1 MTQQSVSPY
10 NEYDAAPKYRDL
22 LRPIGAYLDYL
33 EVCSVSVAET
43 AEGFLWHGCLQQD
56 LTKSRGGF
64 IARAE
69 VPVLANDM
77 REAGQRSRRVVF
89 GWIGGRPKVIKGRS
103 RRNSVCPEG
112 YQEAFRVLGPKLD
125 EQSAANVLLIERA
138 EGLVLRFS
146 SMLPHFIRLNR
157 LLTEVPLSFREET
170 YDPRQMD
177 ALTVTARSYRG
188 SRYYH

>member
-10 NEYDAAPKYRDL
+10 NEYEAAPTYRDL

-33 EVCSVSVAET
+33 EVCSVTVAET
-43 AEGFLWHGCLQQD
+43 AEGFLWHGCLQRD

-64 IARAE
+64 IARAN
-69 VPVLANDM
+69 VPELANDM
-77 REAGQRSRRVVF
+77 REASQRSRRIVF
-89 GWIGGRPKVIKGRS
+89 GWMGGRPKLVKGRS
-103 RRNSVCPEG
+103 RRSAVCPEG

-125 EQSAANVLLIERA
+125 EQSAANVVLIERA
-138 EGLVLRFS
+138 DGLVLRFS
-146 SMLPHFIRLNR
+146 SVLPHFIRLNR
-157 LLTEVPLSFREET
+157 LLTELPLSFREET
-170 YDPRQMD
+170 YDPRQMS